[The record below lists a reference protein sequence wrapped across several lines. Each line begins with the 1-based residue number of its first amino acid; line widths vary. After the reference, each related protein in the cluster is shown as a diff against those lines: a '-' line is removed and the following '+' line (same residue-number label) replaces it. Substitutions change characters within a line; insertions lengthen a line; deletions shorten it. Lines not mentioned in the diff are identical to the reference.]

1 MENKLPFYM
10 AYPVPLLYNDDRNA
24 RRDYDYMKSIYP
36 DTAKRV
42 LPYME
47 EECDRMEYDG
57 SMMYDEYPDRLQL
70 RLMCRRIYDKAEKE
84 EENPGA
90 WLMDLIEVMTYQE
103 LCRRRVNIERSVK
116 KYIDLQ
122 EGLWKKTSTSPSCV
136 LYCAV
141 INECFQMKKSEHNIQ
156 EGTSWQIIT
165 LFLSECRQSG
175 KVQLVW

>member
-70 RLMCRRIYDKAEKE
+70 RLMCRRIYDTAEKE

-103 LCRRRVNIERSVK
+103 LCRRRVEHREIRK
-116 KYIDLQ
+116 KIY
-122 EGLWKKTSTSPSCV
+122 
-136 LYCAV
+136 
-141 INECFQMKKSEHNIQ
+141 
-156 EGTSWQIIT
+156 
-165 LFLSECRQSG
+165 
-175 KVQLVW
+175 

>member
-57 SMMYDEYPDRLQL
+57 SMMY
-70 RLMCRRIYDKAEKE
+70 RRIYDKAEKE

-103 LCRRRVNIERSVK
+103 LCRRRVEHREIRK
-116 KYIDLQ
+116 KIY
-122 EGLWKKTSTSPSCV
+122 
-136 LYCAV
+136 
-141 INECFQMKKSEHNIQ
+141 
-156 EGTSWQIIT
+156 
-165 LFLSECRQSG
+165 
-175 KVQLVW
+175 

>member
-10 AYPVPLLYNDDRNA
+10 VYPVPMLYDDDRKA

-36 DTAKRV
+36 DAAKRV
-42 LPYME
+42 LPYIE

-84 EENPGA
+84 ENDPGT

-103 LCRRRVNIERSVK
+103 LCRRRAEHRDIQK
-116 KYIDLQ
+116 KIY
-122 EGLWKKTSTSPSCV
+122 
-136 LYCAV
+136 
-141 INECFQMKKSEHNIQ
+141 
-156 EGTSWQIIT
+156 
-165 LFLSECRQSG
+165 
-175 KVQLVW
+175 

>member
-70 RLMCRRIYDKAEKE
+70 RLMCRRIYDKAE

-103 LCRRRVNIERSVK
+103 LCRRRVEHREIRK
-116 KYIDLQ
+116 KIY
-122 EGLWKKTSTSPSCV
+122 
-136 LYCAV
+136 
-141 INECFQMKKSEHNIQ
+141 
-156 EGTSWQIIT
+156 
-165 LFLSECRQSG
+165 
-175 KVQLVW
+175 

>member
-70 RLMCRRIYDKAEKE
+70 RLMCRRIYDKAEK
-84 EENPGA
+84 
-90 WLMDLIEVMTYQE
+90 V
-103 LCRRRVNIERSVK
+103 
-116 KYIDLQ
+116 
-122 EGLWKKTSTSPSCV
+122 
-136 LYCAV
+136 
-141 INECFQMKKSEHNIQ
+141 
-156 EGTSWQIIT
+156 
-165 LFLSECRQSG
+165 
-175 KVQLVW
+175 

>member
-70 RLMCRRIYDKAEKE
+70 RLMCRRIYDKVKKE

-103 LCRRRVNIERSVK
+103 LCRRRVEHREIRK
-116 KYIDLQ
+116 KIY
-122 EGLWKKTSTSPSCV
+122 
-136 LYCAV
+136 
-141 INECFQMKKSEHNIQ
+141 
-156 EGTSWQIIT
+156 
-165 LFLSECRQSG
+165 
-175 KVQLVW
+175 

>member
-10 AYPVPLLYNDDRNA
+10 AYPVPMLYDDDRNA

-36 DTAKRV
+36 DAAKRV
-42 LPYME
+42 LPYIE

-84 EENPGA
+84 ENDPGT

-103 LCRRRVNIERSVK
+103 LCRRRAEHRDIRK
-116 KYIDLQ
+116 KIY
-122 EGLWKKTSTSPSCV
+122 
-136 LYCAV
+136 
-141 INECFQMKKSEHNIQ
+141 
-156 EGTSWQIIT
+156 
-165 LFLSECRQSG
+165 
-175 KVQLVW
+175 

>member
-57 SMMYDEYPDRLQL
+57 
-70 RLMCRRIYDKAEKE
+70 RISGPPAASSDV
-84 EENPGA
+84 PQ
-90 WLMDLIEVMTYQE
+90 DL
-103 LCRRRVNIERSVK
+103 
-116 KYIDLQ
+116 
-122 EGLWKKTSTSPSCV
+122 
-136 LYCAV
+136 
-141 INECFQMKKSEHNIQ
+141 
-156 EGTSWQIIT
+156 
-165 LFLSECRQSG
+165 
-175 KVQLVW
+175 

>member
-1 MENKLPFYM
+1 MET
-10 AYPVPLLYNDDRNA
+10 PLLILRLERILVKMSLIHRYQNNGYNIVLDINSGCIHVVDEVT
-24 RRDYDYMKSIYP
+24 YE
-36 DTAKRV
+36 V

-103 LCRRRVNIERSVK
+103 LCRRRVEHREIRK
-116 KYIDLQ
+116 KIY
-122 EGLWKKTSTSPSCV
+122 
-136 LYCAV
+136 
-141 INECFQMKKSEHNIQ
+141 
-156 EGTSWQIIT
+156 
-165 LFLSECRQSG
+165 
-175 KVQLVW
+175 

>member
-70 RLMCRRIYDKAEKE
+70 RLMCRRIYDKAEK
-84 EENPGA
+84 G
-90 WLMDLIEVMTYQE
+90 T
-103 LCRRRVNIERSVK
+103 RVP
-116 KYIDLQ
+116 
-122 EGLWKKTSTSPSCV
+122 GLW
-136 LYCAV
+136 
-141 INECFQMKKSEHNIQ
+141 I
-156 EGTSWQIIT
+156 
-165 LFLSECRQSG
+165 
-175 KVQLVW
+175 

>member
-70 RLMCRRIYDKAEKE
+70 RLMCRGSMI
-84 EENPGA
+84 
-90 WLMDLIEVMTYQE
+90 
-103 LCRRRVNIERSVK
+103 RRRRK
-116 KYIDLQ
+116 KKTRVP
-122 EGLWKKTSTSPSCV
+122 GLW
-136 LYCAV
+136 
-141 INECFQMKKSEHNIQ
+141 I
-156 EGTSWQIIT
+156 
-165 LFLSECRQSG
+165 
-175 KVQLVW
+175 

>member
-90 WLMDLIEVMTYQE
+90 AYGSDRGYDISGT
-103 LCRRRVNIERSVK
+103 
-116 KYIDLQ
+116 LQ
-122 EGLWKKTSTSPSCV
+122 ETC
-136 LYCAV
+136 
-141 INECFQMKKSEHNIQ
+141 
-156 EGTSWQIIT
+156 GT
-165 LFLSECRQSG
+165 
-175 KVQLVW
+175 

>member
-90 WLMDLIEVMTYQE
+90 CDRTSS
-103 LCRRRVNIERSVK
+103 CRV
-116 KYIDLQ
+116 
-122 EGLWKKTSTSPSCV
+122 P
-136 LYCAV
+136 
-141 INECFQMKKSEHNIQ
+141 
-156 EGTSWQIIT
+156 
-165 LFLSECRQSG
+165 
-175 KVQLVW
+175 